1 MTLSDFFYK
10 YFAESSYGYNIVN
23 TTIYSIILILFV
35 YLIFKILKK
44 MKVDIDKN
52 LALAISPFVLFG
64 SSMRVLEDSK
74 ILRGSIFVTPGI
86 YFLIFGITFLALLIS
101 VFIQK
106 KKNIPYFK
114 PMFIVGLI
122 LSAFSLGN
130 LQYKN
135 YLGIAYIIAY
145 FIPWIVL
152 LKLIPWLKENKIVT
166 GVHMFDAN
174 STFVSLQ
181 YFNYY
186 EQHVLPTYF
195 INLSGTPFSFV
206 IIKFV
211 ALVSIL
217 FLIDKYS
224 HDKEFNN
231 YIKLII
237 GILGAATGIRDFLRL
252 FGLT

>member
-1 MTLSDFFYK
+1 MTLSDLFYK
-10 YFAESSYGYNIVN
+10 YFSESGYGYNIVN
-23 TTIYSIILILFV
+23 TTVYSLILVIFV

-44 MKVDIDKN
+44 LKIRIDKN

-64 SSMRVLEDSK
+64 SSMRVLEDSE

-86 YFLIFGITFLALLIS
+86 YFLVFGITFFTLLIS
-101 VFIQK
+101 VFIQRK
-106 KKNIPYFK
+106 RGIPYFK

-135 YLGIAYIIAY
+135 YSGFAYIIVY
-145 FIPWIVL
+145 FAPWVVL

-166 GVHMFDAN
+166 AVHMFDAN

-186 EQHVLPTYF
+186 EQHVLPRYF

-206 IIKFV
+206 IIKFLAV
-211 ALVSIL
+211 VSIL
-217 FLIDKYS
+217 FLIDRYS

-237 GILGAATGIRDFLRL
+237 GILGAATGTRDFLRL

>member
-1 MTLSDFFYK
+1 MILSDFFYK

-23 TTIYSIILILFV
+23 TTVYSIILILFV

-64 SSMRVLEDSK
+64 SSMRVLEDSG
-74 ILRGSIFVTPGI
+74 LLNGNIFVTPSI
-86 YFLIFGITFLALLIS
+86 YFIVFGITFLTLLIS
-101 VFIQK
+101 VFIQRK
-106 KKNIPYFK
+106 KGIPYFK

-135 YLGIAYIIAY
+135 YLGVTYVIAYL
-145 FIPWIVL
+145 IPWIVL
-152 LKLIPWLKENKIVT
+152 LKIIHWSKENKVVT
-166 GVHMFDAN
+166 GAHMFDAN

-186 EQHVLPTYF
+186 EQHVLPRYF
-195 INLSGTPFSFV
+195 IDLFGTPFSFV
-206 IIKFV
+206 VIKFL

-217 FLIDKYS
+217 ILIDKYS

>member
-1 MTLSDFFYK
+1 
-10 YFAESSYGYNIVN
+10 
-23 TTIYSIILILFV
+23 
-35 YLIFKILKK
+35 
-44 MKVDIDKN
+44 
-52 LALAISPFVLFG
+52 
-64 SSMRVLEDSK
+64 MRVLEDSE

-86 YFLIFGITFLALLIS
+86 YFLVFGITFFTLLIS
-101 VFIQK
+101 VFIQRK
-106 KKNIPYFK
+106 RGIPYFK

-135 YLGIAYIIAY
+135 YSGFAYIIVY
-145 FIPWIVL
+145 FAPWVVL

-166 GVHMFDAN
+166 AVHMFDAN

-186 EQHVLPTYF
+186 EQHVLPRYF

-206 IIKFV
+206 IIKFLAV
-211 ALVSIL
+211 VSIL
-217 FLIDKYS
+217 FLIDRYS

-237 GILGAATGIRDFLRL
+237 GILGAATGTRDFLRL

>member
-1 MTLSDFFYK
+1 MSLSDFFYK

-23 TTIYSIILILFV
+23 TTVYSIILILFV

-44 MKVDIDKN
+44 LKVRIDKN

-64 SSMRVLEDSK
+64 SSMRVLEDSE

-86 YFLIFGITFLALLIS
+86 YFLIFGITFFTLLIS

-106 KKNIPYFK
+106 KKGIPYFK
-114 PMFIVGLI
+114 PMFILGLI
-122 LSAFSLGN
+122 FSAFSLGN
-130 LQYKN
+130 IQYKN
-135 YLGIAYIIAY
+135 YLGIGYIIAY
-145 FIPWIVL
+145 FMPWIVL
-152 LKLIPWLKENKIVT
+152 LKIIPWLKENKIVT
-166 GVHMFDAN
+166 GLHMFDAN

-186 EQHVLPTYF
+186 EQHVLPRYF

-206 IIKFV
+206 IIKFLAV
-211 ALVSIL
+211 VSIL
-217 FLIDKYS
+217 VLIDKYP

-252 FGLT
+252 FGMT